1 MKTSR
6 FYRTAFTFLATA
18 VAVGCG
24 QIDTQAE
31 DHKAA
36 LTEKEADTDFAYQ
49 GEYSGTLQPEGEE
62 FKYGV
67 QVIALG
73 EGQFRA
79 VGFAGGL
86 PGDGWNEEYK
96 EEVEGK
102 LSGDTVEFVSERGKG
117 VLKSGAIEIYSVDG
131 TLVGTVKK
139 VTRKSPTLG
148 KKPPE
153 GAVVL
158 FDGTTPKHFKNGKL
172 TKAGLLEQ
180 GVTSHQLF
188 GDVHLHLEFQ
198 LSYMPTARGQQRSN
212 SGCYLQGRYEVQIL
226 DSFGLSGEDNECG
239 AVYSTKKPRIN
250 MCFPPLSWQTYDID
264 FTAAKYDAEGKK
276 TAPARLTVRHNGV
289 LVQKDVPV
297 PQATRAAPVKES
309 AEDGPIFIQD
319 HNNPLRFRN
328 IWLVE
333 KTKAN

>member
-1 MKTSR
+1 MNTNR
-6 FYRTAFTFLATA
+6 FYRPAFAFLATA
-18 VAVGCG
+18 VVITCC
-24 QIDTQAE
+24 QVDTQAE

-36 LTEKEADTDFAYQ
+36 LTEKEADADFALQ
-49 GEYSGTLQPEGEE
+49 GEYSGTLQPEGDE

-73 EGQFRA
+73 ASRFRA
-79 VGFAGGL
+79 VGYPGGL

-96 EEVEGK
+96 EEVESK
-102 LSGDTVEFVSERGKG
+102 LSGGSVEFVSDRGKG
-117 VLKSGAIEIYSVDG
+117 ILKSGEIEILTADG
-131 TLVGTVKK
+131 TSVGTLKK
-139 VTRKSPTLG
+139 VIRKSPTLG
-148 KKPPE
+148 KKPPK

-158 FDGTTPKHFKNGKL
+158 FDGTTAKNFKNGKK
-172 TKAGLLEQ
+172 TKTGLLQQ

-226 DSFGLSGEDNECG
+226 DSFGLAGEDNECG

-289 LVQKDVPV
+289 LIHKDVPV

-309 AEDGPIFIQD
+309 AKDGPIFIQD

-333 KTKAN
+333 KAKAN